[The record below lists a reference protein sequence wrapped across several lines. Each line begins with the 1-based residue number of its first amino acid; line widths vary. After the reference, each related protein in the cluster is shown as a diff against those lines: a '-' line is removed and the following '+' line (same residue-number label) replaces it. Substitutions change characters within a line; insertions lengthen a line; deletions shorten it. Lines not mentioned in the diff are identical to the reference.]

1 MSLCSFLFFGR
12 PVVVFGDLTLHIFFE
27 RSRGWTKSKRIFLSA
42 DVTFIVLSIATI
54 QPVPEL
60 PRGSFIVLCLAANDL
75 QGKRF
80 RKAIHFKKIC

>member
-1 MSLCSFLFFGR
+1 MLLRSFLLFGR

-27 RSRGWTKSKRIFLSA
+27 RSTCWTKSKRIFLSA
-42 DVTFIVLSIATI
+42 DDTFIVVI
-54 QPVPEL
+54 QPVRQL

-75 QGKRF
+75 RGKWF